1 MLQAFGQAFMLQS
14 NLKWCVCWK
23 TNEKTKKKQN
33 SRKMELKKP
42 EVKFMGYIICKN
54 GLKGQILIK
63 SKL

>member
-14 NLKWCVCWK
+14 NVMCVLKDERK
-23 TNEKTKKKQN
+23 NKNKKQN